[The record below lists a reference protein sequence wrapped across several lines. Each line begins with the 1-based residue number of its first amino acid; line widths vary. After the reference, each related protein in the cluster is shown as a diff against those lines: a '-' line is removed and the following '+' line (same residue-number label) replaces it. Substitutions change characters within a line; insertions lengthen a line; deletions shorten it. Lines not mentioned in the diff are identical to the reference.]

1 MLMKYIKE
9 ISMELG
15 VSVDS
20 IFNLLLA
27 DKKLFALVL
36 DFDGVNVKARKKIV
50 NRINRLL
57 TKEVK

>member
-1 MLMKYIKE
+1 MLMKYIKD
-9 ISMELG
+9 IALELG

-36 DFDGVNVKARKKIV
+36 DFDGLNVKARKKIV
-50 NRINRLL
+50 NRIKRLS
-57 TKEVK
+57 TKAVK